1 MRPPTTPPRSPWLL
15 SKPALFLACLL
26 TTLLGMA
33 TREQFNKVARM
44 KAENR
49 RIEHRIQ
56 LTEQEIQELRKA
68 VAALETP
75 QGMEREARRQG
86 FVKKGEVPLILPR

>member
-1 MRPPTTPPRSPWLL
+1 MRRNTTSPHSPWLL
-15 SKPALFLACLL
+15 TRPALVLACLL

-33 TREQFNKVARM
+33 TREQFDKVARM

-49 RIEHRIQ
+49 RIENRIQ
-56 LTEQEIQELRKA
+56 ATEQEIQELRKA
-68 VAALETP
+68 VAALQTP

-86 FVKKGEVPLILPR
+86 FVKKGEVPLVIPR